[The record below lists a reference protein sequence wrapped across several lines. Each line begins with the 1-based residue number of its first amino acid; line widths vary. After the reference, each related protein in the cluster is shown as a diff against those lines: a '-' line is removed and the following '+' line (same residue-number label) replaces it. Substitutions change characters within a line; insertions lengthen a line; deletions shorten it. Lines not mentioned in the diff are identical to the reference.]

1 VLSKVRGR
9 MSELR
14 PQRPSSG
21 SAVGSRTY
29 VSHLRDSQAR
39 ATRRA
44 IVAAA
49 AEMFVEVGYSAATI
63 AAIAERAGVSRR
75 TVFSS
80 VGGKPALLKLA
91 WDWAVAGDDEPV
103 AMADRPA
110 VHAMLA
116 QTDPAALV
124 RMWVGFVT
132 DVVSRVAAIGHVL
145 DVAADLDPDAAK
157 LLAKVEQQRLQG
169 ARSFVDQLAGIGG
182 LRKGVTRVQA
192 ADWCWANMSPTLYR
206 KLVVEQGWSPAVF
219 QRWLV
224 RSIAATLLAP
234 Q

>member
-1 VLSKVRGR
+1 
-9 MSELR
+9 
-14 PQRPSSG
+14 
-21 SAVGSRTY
+21 
-29 VSHLRDSQAR
+29 
-39 ATRRA
+39 
-44 IVAAA
+44 VAAA

-63 AAIAERAGVSRR
+63 AAVAERAGVSRR

-116 QTDPAALV
+116 QTDPSALV
-124 RMWVGFVT
+124 RMWVAFVT
-132 DVVSRVAAIGHVL
+132 DVVARVAAIGHVL
-145 DVAADLDPDAAK
+145 DVAADLDPDVAG
-157 LLAKVEQQRLQG
+157 LLAKVEQQRLLG

-182 LRKGVTRVQA
+182 LRKGITRAQA

-206 KLVVEQGWSPAVF
+206 KLVVEQGWSPRVF